1 MTQRYFMFHVD
12 MFDMNM
18 KPGKLLTMWLLLLLM
33 LFIIE
38 INKFTHVVFGYIN
51 WNLKEKKVLLYFG
64 SLEEKVRLEIK
75 GQRKEKERYGWIVF
89 LSYKLLITEKIFTK

>member
-1 MTQRYFMFHVD
+1 MFHVG
-12 MFDMNM
+12 MLVDMNM
-18 KPGKLLTMWLLLLLM
+18 KPGKLLTMWLLLLM

-64 SLEEKVRLEIK
+64 SLEEKVRLERK

-89 LSYKLLITEKIFTK
+89 YLINS